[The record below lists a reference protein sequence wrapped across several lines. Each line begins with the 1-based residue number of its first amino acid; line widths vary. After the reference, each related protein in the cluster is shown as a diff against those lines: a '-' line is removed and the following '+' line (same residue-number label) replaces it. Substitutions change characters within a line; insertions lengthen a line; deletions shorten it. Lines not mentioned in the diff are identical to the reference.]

1 MKDMKNGIQKSSINN
16 IRRFFDLKYLLS
28 RLRECKEKHREDI
41 YSTTVLIALGLIS
54 AIIIQAKAGGAGRF
68 IGSFLIAFIVLFIF
82 YKDIKRYKPGYL
94 RDYKMLVLLGLLV
107 VTTLFIGNVFDY
119 LLSGLYRGLHFPAHF
134 PANLYDV
141 PAYIFG
147 IPIPI
152 GAMLVTLIFDFHT
165 AIIFSFVISLLT
177 GIWLDSPFYP
187 VYAFIGSLTAAFS
200 VIRCKKRSA
209 LVKGGIYVSA
219 VNTATAGI
227 ILLLG
232 GNLFAP
238 VAGPSL
244 LFAVVSGIIVASMVF
259 IILPFIEYLFG
270 ITTDI
275 SLIELLDMDQPL
287 MRNLMITSPGTYHHS
302 VIVGNL
308 AEAAAEAVGA
318 NPLLARVTAY
328 YHDIGKMKMPEYFI
342 ENQTSAVS
350 KHDKLTPHMS
360 SMILISHVKEGVD
373 LSRQYKLPKLVTD
386 IIQQHHGTSLITY
399 FYQKAIEQTADVSHE
414 NYRYPGPK
422 PQTRVA
428 ALVMMADAVE
438 AASRALT
445 DPTPA
450 RISALVERIINNI
463 FLDGQIDECELTLKD
478 ISEIKRRFTYI
489 LTSIFHKRIAYPDVG
504 MRPLTIQGPEKAIHE
519 GPVSAGHAWNDP
531 AAPSAKGNGNN
542 YHEQSKAYKD
552 KPAEDKKS
560 TEKNS
565 PISER

>member
-1 MKDMKNGIQKSSINN
+1 MKDMKNGIQKNSINS
-16 IRRFFDLKYLLS
+16 IRKFFDLKYLLS
-28 RLRECKEKHREDI
+28 RLREYKEKHREDI
-41 YSTTVLIALGLIS
+41 YRIAVLIALGLVS
-54 AIIIQAKAGGAGRF
+54 AIIIQENAGVGRF
-68 IGSFLIAFIVLFIF
+68 IGSFLIAFIILFIF

-94 RDYKMLVLLGLLV
+94 KDYKMLLLLGLLV
-107 VTTLFIGNVFDY
+107 VTTLFVGKVFDY
-119 LLSGLYRGLHFPAHF
+119 LLSGLYRGLHFPAY
-134 PANLYDV
+134 LDV

-152 GAMLVTLIFDFHT
+152 GAMLVTLIFDFHS
-165 AIIFSFVISLLT
+165 AIIFSFIISLLT

-187 VYAFIGSLTAAFS
+187 VYAFIGSLTAAFG
-200 VIRCKKRSA
+200 VARCKKRSA

-219 VNTATAGI
+219 VNAATAGI

-232 GNLFAP
+232 GNLFSP
-238 VAGPSL
+238 VAGPSF
-244 LFAVVSGIIVASMVF
+244 LFAAMSGILVVSMVF
-259 IILPFIEYLFG
+259 IMLPFIEYLFG

-275 SLIELLDMDQPL
+275 SLIELLDLDQPL
-287 MRNLMITSPGTYHHS
+287 MRNLMIIAPGTYHHS
-302 VIVGNL
+302 VIVSNL
-308 AEAAAEAVGA
+308 SEAAAEAVGA

-373 LSRQYKLPKLVTD
+373 LARQYKLPKLVTD
-386 IIQQHHGTSLITY
+386 IIQQHHGTSLIAY
-399 FYQKAIEQTADVSHE
+399 FYQRAVEQGTNMSQD

-450 RISALVERIINNI
+450 RISTLVERIINNI

-489 LTSIFHKRIAYPDVG
+489 LISIFHKRIAYPDAG
-504 MRPLTIQGPEKAIHE
+504 IRPLTTQRPEKAIYE
-519 GPVSAGHAWNDP
+519 EPVSSKSPP
-531 AAPSAKGNGNN
+531 APL
-542 YHEQSKAYKD
+542 
-552 KPAEDKKS
+552 
-560 TEKNS
+560 
-565 PISER
+565 